1 MRQELRERLHKIVQ
15 QAAKQCEGRLPDHP
29 NHPHGRIPIA
39 HIYDVIQGIMEKPAR
54 ECRDIRYDEILEIV
68 QFCVDHAEEMS
79 IIRQIKHKYQ
89 PEPKDLGPSS
99 LEDFL

>member
-1 MRQELRERLHKIVQ
+1 VQ

-29 NHPHGRIPIA
+29 NHPNGRIPIA

>member
-39 HIYDVIQGIMEKPAR
+39 HIYDVVQGIMEKPAR

>member
-1 MRQELRERLHKIVQ
+1 VQ

-39 HIYDVIQGIMEKPAR
+39 HIYDVVQGIMEKPAR

>member
-1 MRQELRERLHKIVQ
+1 MRQELRDRLHKIVQ

-39 HIYDVIQGIMEKPAR
+39 HIYDVVQGIMGKPAR

>member
-1 MRQELRERLHKIVQ
+1 MRQELRDRLHKIVQ

-39 HIYDVIQGIMEKPAR
+39 HIYDVVQGIMEKPAR

>member
-1 MRQELRERLHKIVQ
+1 MRQELRDRLHKIVQ

>member
-1 MRQELRERLHKIVQ
+1 MKQELRDRLHKIVQ

-39 HIYDVIQGIMEKPAR
+39 HIYDVVQGIMEKPAR

>member
-1 MRQELRERLHKIVQ
+1 MRQELRDRLHKIVQ

-39 HIYDVIQGIMEKPAR
+39 HIYDVVQGIMEKPAR

-99 LEDFL
+99 LEDIL